1 MKNKESLEMITTLF
15 FLLLSRVE
23 CDVSDEVLMYVK
35 NLHEKVDKV
44 QSDLKSLTL
53 DVNSKFTQIDQK
65 CNSLEDLKS
74 TSFKIFEKLNELEAS
89 FGEHASYWSP
99 FPPMMP
105 SPPSSGT
112 KTIATVR
119 KYYSNFEISIK
130 LKSPR
135 LNKVLVEAKPPRLQV
150 VPEKMSIY
158 KKVILRVNRYFFGTP
173 GFCHRGEDKL

>member
-65 CNSLEDLKS
+65 CNSLEDLNN
-74 TSFKIFEKLNELEAS
+74 TSFKIFQKLNELETS
-89 FGEHASYWSP
+89 FGEHVSYWSPIPP

-105 SPPSSGT
+105 SLPSSGT
-112 KTIATVR
+112 TTITTVR
-119 KYYSNFEISIK
+119 EAFKKNKQDIS
-130 LKSPR
+130 
-135 LNKVLVEAKPPRLQV
+135 
-150 VPEKMSIY
+150 
-158 KKVILRVNRYFFGTP
+158 
-173 GFCHRGEDKL
+173 

>member
-1 MKNKESLEMITTLF
+1 MITTLF

-74 TSFKIFEKLNELEAS
+74 TSFRIFEKLSELETS
-89 FGEHASYWSP
+89 FGEHASYWSPIPP

-112 KTIATVR
+112 TTITTVR
-119 KYYSNFEISIK
+119 KY
-130 LKSPR
+130 
-135 LNKVLVEAKPPRLQV
+135 
-150 VPEKMSIY
+150 
-158 KKVILRVNRYFFGTP
+158 
-173 GFCHRGEDKL
+173 